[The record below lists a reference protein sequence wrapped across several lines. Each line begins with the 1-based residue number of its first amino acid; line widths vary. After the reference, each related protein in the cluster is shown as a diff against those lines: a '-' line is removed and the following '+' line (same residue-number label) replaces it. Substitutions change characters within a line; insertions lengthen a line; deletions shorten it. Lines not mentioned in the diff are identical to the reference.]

1 MVEAF
6 VEFRDES
13 TWVRYFRDDLGAF
26 YSALAGFLEAK
37 WEVSYRLSQDLAQVL
52 RGGDRELALQILL
65 GGVKQE
71 CVDRGVIEQGCFPEG
86 SAARFFREK
95 LGFEVSLDA
104 LNKLI
109 NALKAGKM
117 PQELGKITE
126 RETDVVKTLSEVK
139 RLLDEVYRRVPE
151 EVSAEVKPR
160 RYEVR
165 DARDLVVAYEEVLNA
180 GLRLLPLYNPF
191 TFFLNSLRLTPKPY
205 LRLTYGEK
213 LFDGAVAALMEK
225 YGVKIGL
232 RIAPGLGKELDEEL
246 GFIGHLED
254 TVGDLVVQIIARLYE
269 IFGEQEFKAF
279 VDKYQEHIAHFCRVA
294 ALWEAKI
301 EGGVVR
307 MWKIPDSLTGSP
319 YAYHDESYH
328 EFLERTAPL
337 AFLGLLIPKGSNS
350 LWICCRNLYFFTTYS
365 PDCVVKTV
373 YYEYKYRC
381 LAGIVGTQRR
391 RC

>member
-1 MVEAF
+1 MAVNVP
-6 VEFRDES
+6 VEFWDKS
-13 TWVRYFRDDLGAF
+13 TWVRYFRDELGAF
-26 YSALAGFLEAK
+26 RSALVGFLEARR
-37 WEVSYRLSQDLAQVL
+37 EVLGRLSGDLAQDL
-52 RGGDRELALQILL
+52 RGGDGELALQILL

-71 CVDRGVIEQGCFPEG
+71 CVDKGVVEHSCFPEN

-104 LNKLI
+104 LNKLV
-109 NALKAGKM
+109 NAPKAGKM

-126 RETDVVKTLSEVK
+126 RETYVINNLKEVK
-139 RLLDEVYRRVPE
+139 RLLDEVNRRVPV
-151 EVSAEVKPR
+151 EVAPK

-205 LRLTYGEK
+205 LKLTYGER
-213 LFDGAVAALMEK
+213 LFDSAVAALMEE

-269 IFGEQEFKAF
+269 VFGEQEFEVF
-279 VDKYQEHIAHFCRVA
+279 VDEYQEHIAHFCEVA
-294 ALWEAKI
+294 YLWKAEI
-301 EGGVVR
+301 EGVVVR
-307 MWKIPDSLTGSP
+307 MWKIPGSLTGFP

-328 EFLERTAPL
+328 EFLERAAPL
-337 AFLGLLIPKGSNS
+337 AFLGLLIPARSNS
-350 LWICCRNLYFFTTYS
+350 LWICCKPLYIFNSYQPGCTSY
-365 PDCVVKTV
+365 TV
-373 YYEYKYRC
+373 YEYRC
-381 LAGIVGTQRR
+381 LAGIVETRQRR
-391 RC
+391 C

>member
-1 MVEAF
+1 MAVNVP
-6 VEFRDES
+6 VEFWDKY
-13 TWVRYFRDDLGAF
+13 TWDRYFREELGAF
-26 YSALAGFLEAK
+26 QAALAGFMEARQ
-37 WEVSYRLSQDLAQVL
+37 VVLGRLSGDLAQVL
-52 RGGDRELALQILL
+52 RGGDRDLALQILL

-71 CVDRGVIEQGCFPEG
+71 CVDRGVIEESCFPEG

-104 LNKLI
+104 LNKLV

-117 PQELGKITE
+117 PQELGKITDQ
-126 RETDVVKTLSEVK
+126 ETDVVKTLMEVK
-139 RLLDEVYRRVPE
+139 KLLDEVYRRVP
-151 EVSAEVKPR
+151 VKVVPK

-205 LRLTYGEK
+205 LRVMYGER

-279 VDKYQEHIAHFCRVA
+279 VDRYREHTAYFCEVA
-294 ALWEAKI
+294 SLWEAEI
-301 EGGVVR
+301 VGGVVR
-307 MWKIPDSLTGSP
+307 MHKIDGDYKKMESVSL
-319 YAYHDESYH
+319 AYH
-328 EFLERTAPL
+328 EFLERAAPL
-337 AFLGLLIPKGSNS
+337 AFLGLLIPTLSNS
-350 LWICCRNLYFFTTYS
+350 LWICCKPLYTFSTYQWGCTS
-365 PDCVVKTV
+365 YTV
-373 YYEYKYRC
+373 YKYRC
-381 LAGIVGTQRR
+381 LSGIVETEEH

>member
-1 MVEAF
+1 MAVNVP
-6 VEFRDES
+6 VEFWDKS
-13 TWVRYFRDDLGAF
+13 TWVRYFRDELGAF
-26 YSALAGFLEAK
+26 HSALAGFLKARQ
-37 WEVSYRLSQDLAQVL
+37 EVLGRLTGDLAQVL
-52 RGGDRELALQILL
+52 RGDDRDLALQILL

-71 CVDRGVIEQGCFPEG
+71 CVDRGVIKEDCFPEG

-104 LNKLI
+104 LNKLV

-126 RETDVVKTLSEVK
+126 RETDVIKTLSEVK
-139 RLLDEVYRRVPE
+139 RLLDEVYRRISVEVVP
-151 EVSAEVKPR
+151 K

-165 DARDLVVAYEEVLNA
+165 DARDLVVAYEEVLSA

-191 TFFLNSLRLTPKPY
+191 TFFLYSLRLTPKPY
-205 LRLTYGEK
+205 LKLMYGER
-213 LFDGAVAALMEK
+213 LFDGGVVALMEK

-279 VDKYQEHIAHFCRVA
+279 VDRYREHTAHLCEVA
-294 ALWEAKI
+294 YLWEAEI
-301 EGGVVR
+301 VGGVVHMR
-307 MWKIPDSLTGSP
+307 KIGGDHKESVSL
-319 YAYHDESYH
+319 AYH
-328 EFLERTAPL
+328 EFLERAAPL
-337 AFLGLLIPKGSNS
+337 AFLGLLIPARSNS
-350 LWICCRNLYFFTTYS
+350 LWICCKPLYIFNSYQPGCTS
-365 PDCVVKTV
+365 HTV
-373 YYEYKYRC
+373 YEYRC
-381 LAGIVGTQRR
+381 LAGIVETRQRR
-391 RC
+391 C